1 MVCRLQGMHRGTNS
15 GKKMEDTV
23 ARLML
28 QWTGTAG
35 VEKGGNLTRRLKL
48 ELRQQLPHSCCRHY
62 LRGGCPQVPLP
73 MGTVE

>member
-35 VEKGGNLTRRLKL
+35 VEKGGNLT
-48 ELRQQLPHSCCRHY
+48 
-62 LRGGCPQVPLP
+62 
-73 MGTVE
+73 